1 MWLDFLNGVLNFLE
15 FCRKGWKFFFG
26 CAILCVSINCGSIP
40 RENELFGERIMLEL
54 LAPAGSM
61 EALRAAVQALRGT
74 LTERERQSARD
85 TRLVTT
91 LCFSLSLLVTILL
104 I

>member
-1 MWLDFLNGVLNFLE
+1 MYKRQVQLGRVYKNLMVDVRATNAKLRDRSVRIVMQATGLE
-15 FCRKGWKFFFG
+15 
-26 CAILCVSINCGSIP
+26 
-40 RENELFGERIMLEL
+40 
-54 LAPAGSM
+54 
-61 EALRAAVQALRGT
+61 RAAAQALRGT
-74 LTERERQSARD
+74 LTERERQSAQD

>member
-1 MWLDFLNGVLNFLE
+1 MGRRCRTAGARPEQAVLSGLADAL
-15 FCRKGWKFFFG
+15 G
-26 CAILCVSINCGSIP
+26 
-40 RENELFGERIMLEL
+40 GEEDAVLR
-54 LAPAGSM
+54 
-61 EALRAAVQALRGT
+61 ALRAAAQALRGT

>member
-1 MWLDFLNGVLNFLE
+1 MEPTIERWYSMKEICEYLGVSRDTVLA
-15 FCRKGWKFFFG
+15 RKENRKMPAAPWFWK
-26 CAILCVSINCGSIP
+26 
-40 RENELFGERIMLEL
+40 ER
-54 LAPAGSM
+54 P
-61 EALRAAVQALRGT
+61 RAAQALRGA

>member
-1 MWLDFLNGVLNFLE
+1 MPAAPWF
-15 FCRKGWKFFFG
+15 WK
-26 CAILCVSINCGSIP
+26 
-40 RENELFGERIMLEL
+40 ER
-54 LAPAGSM
+54 P
-61 EALRAAVQALRGT
+61 RAAQALRGT
-74 LTERERQSARD
+74 LMERERQSARD

>member
-1 MWLDFLNGVLNFLE
+1 M
-15 FCRKGWKFFFG
+15 RRP
-26 CAILCVSINCGSIP
+26 CACQ
-40 RENELFGERIMLEL
+40 R
-54 LAPAGSM
+54 
-61 EALRAAVQALRGT
+61 ALRAAAQALRGT
-74 LTERERQSARD
+74 LMERERQSARD